1 MTGKP
6 WQQKLN
12 FVTRSR
18 HRLLTACVLLT
29 LAAAQLFG
37 LPRGY
42 LCDCGG
48 IAQLTGM
55 DHCHGPH
62 SAACHEHEDPCH
74 KAEDHHGEEH
84 LHDHDTD
91 THEHEPVIESLLAQ
105 AAGSSSSIAPPALDW
120 VAVLPAWLGT
130 PVIVSSSPPGRPP
143 AQANAPPRSRSWP
156 AILAHR
162 IVLRV

>member
-1 MTGKP
+1 MTH
-6 WQQKLN
+6 
-12 FVTRSR
+12 SR
-18 HRLLTACVLLT
+18 RQLLTACVLLT

-48 IAQLTGM
+48 IAQVTQM

-62 SAACHEHEDPCH
+62 SAACHEHETPCH
-74 KAEDHHGEEH
+74 EAEDHHGEEH
-84 LHDHDTD
+84 PHDHDTD
-91 THEHEPVIESLLAQ
+91 THEHEEVIESLLAQ
-105 AAGSSSSIAPPALDW
+105 ATSGSSSLAPPSLDC

-130 PVIVSSSPPGRPP
+130 AMSVSSMPPGRPP
-143 AQANAPPRSRSWP
+143 ALATAPPRSRTWP
-156 AILAHR
+156 AVLAHR